1 MMPVSVN
8 LVAVLVAALASM
20 GVGMLWYSPLLFANP
35 WLHASGLNE
44 KKLKATK
51 GTKMAQ
57 TMFVAFLSNL
67 LMSYVLAHFVNYT
80 EATTAFMGAQTGFWL
95 WLGFIM
101 PVQLGSVL
109 WEQKP
114 AEFFLINTAHQ
125 FVNLLVMGALLA
137 VWV

>member
-1 MMPVSVN
+1 MIVISVN
-8 LVAVLVAALASM
+8 LIAVLIAALASM
-20 GVGMLWYSPLLFANP
+20 VIGMLWYSPFLFAKP
-35 WLHASGLNE
+35 WLQASGLNE

-51 GTKMAQ
+51 GTTMAR
-57 TMFVAFLSNL
+57 TMLIAFFSNL
-67 LMSYVLAHFVNYT
+67 LMSYVLAHFVDYT
-80 EATTAFMGAQTGFWL
+80 SATTAFMGAQTGFWL

-125 FVNLLVMGALLA
+125 LVNLLVMGALLA